1 MNKIP
6 LPASYHNFADKRTFM
21 GIPNAMDVI
30 SNIAIVIPAVYLL
43 QKQKKFSLLSIHI
56 LLIALASTYYH
67 LQPTD
72 DRIFWDMLFI
82 ATTHVVLLSYFIKDE
97 YAIILYIGS
106 ILSVV
111 YWKQY
116 NDLRPY
122 ILLLTDIPLYIISL
136 IYKNKKVN
144 NYLYPIVI
152 FGIMAR
158 ALEYNDHYVYK
169 MTNNM
174 ISGHTA
180 KHITGIIMI
189 WFTVIVLVKLNKL
202 K

>member
-1 MNKIP
+1 MDKVP

-30 SNIAIVIPAVYLL
+30 SNIAIVIPALYLL

-97 YAIILYIGS
+97 YSIILYIGS
-106 ILSVV
+106 ILTVV

-122 ILLLTDIPLYIISL
+122 ILLLIGIPLYIISL

-158 ALEYNDHYVYK
+158 VIEHNDHYVYK
-169 MTNNM
+169 MTSNM

-180 KHITGIIMI
+180 KHITGSIMI
-189 WFTVIVLVKLNKL
+189 WFTVIVLMKLNKL

>member
-1 MNKIP
+1 MDKVP

-30 SNIAIVIPAVYLL
+30 SNIAIVIPALYLL

-106 ILSVV
+106 ILTVV

-122 ILLLTDIPLYIISL
+122 ILLLIGIPLYIISL
-136 IYKNKKVN
+136 I
-144 NYLYPIVI
+144 
-152 FGIMAR
+152 
-158 ALEYNDHYVYK
+158 
-169 MTNNM
+169 
-174 ISGHTA
+174 
-180 KHITGIIMI
+180 
-189 WFTVIVLVKLNKL
+189 
-202 K
+202 